1 MTKNRRPIYIII
13 SVVMHVILLLLLQLD
28 KNSLL
33 TFKPEN
39 KELQEDRLVFELIET
54 PDVEDEIPDVESNL
68 VSDKNT
74 IASDL
79 NESDLADNELPFQTG
94 DITNKSSQE
103 NITELI
109 QEDQLQ
115 PPDRENIS
123 DILAECQ

>member
-115 PPDRENIS
+115 PPDR
-123 DILAECQ
+123 